1 MISRFLKASGLL
13 LLLAAL
19 LLLVP
24 KAAAQ
29 SDNVATEKEKAEDA
43 KNALKRKTTHFENG
57 NQAMKD
63 AQAIRQ
69 QLQAAANDQRPTLLA
84 KMKANYQTAITEYQ
98 QALQDTEVKDENG
111 VHVIGLIGVIRN
123 GLVSQQ
129 KAVDMLVRD
138 KDLPV
143 ILGNLGMAYSGAE
156 EYQDAITMLQ
166 QAVILKPA
174 ATTYMELGTD
184 LAQVGKTP
192 EATATCDKILTADSA
207 AKGLQA
213 GCLRNIAIAL
223 TNKGKAVEAVTPL
236 QRATQRNPQD
246 ALAWKLL
253 GDALSSTITTKSED
267 GMIVYVIPSG
277 TVEAYQKYLE
287 LQPSG
292 PHAAQVKAALE
303 ALAQMTKRGSTP

>member
-1 MISRFLKASGLL
+1 MTSWFLKASVMA
-13 LLLAAL
+13 LLLAA

-29 SDNVATEKEKAEDA
+29 SDNVQNEKDRQEEA
-43 KNALKRKTTHFENG
+43 KNRSKSKKTHFAQG
-57 NQAMKD
+57 NQAMQD

-84 KMKANYQTAITEYQ
+84 KMKTNYQAAITEYQ

-111 VHVIGLIGVIRN
+111 VHVIGLIGIIRN

-129 KAVDMLVRD
+129 KAVDMLVQD

-143 ILGNLGMAYSGAE
+143 ILSNLGMAYSGAE

-166 QAVILKPA
+166 QAAVMKPA

-184 LAQVGKTP
+184 LAQVGKTA
-192 EATATCDKILTADSA
+192 EAAATCDKILTVDAT

-213 GCLRNIAIAL
+213 GCLKNIAIVLMNEGRTA
-223 TNKGKAVEAVTPL
+223 EAVAPL
-236 QRATQRNPQD
+236 QKATQLDPQD

-253 GDALSSTITTKSED
+253 GDALSSSVTTKSEH
-267 GMIVYVIPSG
+267 GQTAYIIPSG
-277 TVEAYQKYLE
+277 TVEAYQRYLE
-287 LQPSG
+287 LQPNG
-292 PHAAQVKAALE
+292 PYAAQVKAALE
-303 ALAQMTKRGSTP
+303 SLAQMTKRGSTP